1 MAGTRTSS
9 TIARRPFAATWLAC
23 SAIVFC
29 GLACTTIVL
38 QLAIGGRL
46 MTVAAPRLTAEG
58 SSAAVQGLVIA
69 LWLRRR

>member
-1 MAGTRTSS
+1 MPGTRTSE

-38 QLAIGGRL
+38 QLAIGGHL
-46 MTVAAPRLTAEG
+46 MTVAAPRLIAEG
-58 SSAAVQGLVIA
+58 TSAVVQGLAIA
-69 LWLRRR
+69 LWLRRQ